1 MKNLL
6 CLLLLLPL
14 IFGCDDEN
22 DNNGSQNSDYWMFE
36 VTINGVTHKAEGYG
50 PTVDANFAVS
60 SFVDKT
66 VGLFLQDP
74 SASTYVSGNTGY
86 LHLTIEDNIS
96 TGVLNCCTMSE
107 WIMDAAEESNAHW
120 SWGYALTPGGTPE
133 ENSACGLGPM
143 LPITITDL
151 GTAGSGNGVVWGTSF
166 KGSYSET
173 IYLPS
178 DTQWAGN
185 FEYTIPM
192 SIDIQFEALRP

>member
-6 CLLLLLPL
+6 YLLLLLPL

-50 PTVDANFAVS
+50 ATFDANYAYS
-60 SFVDKT
+60 SIVDKT
-66 VGLFLQDP
+66 VGLVLQDP
-74 SASTYVSGNTGY
+74 SASTYVSGNTGNLY
-86 LHLTIEDNIS
+86 LTIEDNLS

-120 SWGYALTPGGTPE
+120 FWGHALTPGGTPG
-133 ENSACGLGPM
+133 ENSACGSGPM
-143 LPITITDL
+143 IPITITDL
-151 GTAGSGNGVVWGTSF
+151 GTAGDGNYMGGTSF
-166 KGSYSET
+166 KGSYSGT

-178 DTQWAGN
+178 DTQNVTN